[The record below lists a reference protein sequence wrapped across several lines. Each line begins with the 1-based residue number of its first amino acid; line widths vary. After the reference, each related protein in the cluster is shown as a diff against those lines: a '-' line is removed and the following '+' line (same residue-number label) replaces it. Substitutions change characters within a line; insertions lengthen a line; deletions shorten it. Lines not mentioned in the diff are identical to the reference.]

1 MVVKK
6 LLSVILLLLC
16 TMVICGCGDVVGN
29 SPAEQKN
36 KEIITAYLKTGT
48 QEDDNDI
55 NSNSVYF
62 QNKEYTSV
70 LAKNKVSIMVSE
82 EKYNAK
88 YTNSI
93 SLSYCDIEA
102 NVYTVNNL
110 ENTKILID
118 SKDGEII
125 KYHNFPYNENLKNE
139 RDYINF
145 IEELVGEKTDL
156 SKYDYKCTTHY
167 YVKSEQMTRS
177 TVDDGFLDGNYDR
190 TIGTYSF
197 YFTKKINNVK
207 SMEHVTAEF
216 YKDIEGN
223 KVFTLEIYD
232 LQYEEGIF
240 GEILDKMPDVQ
251 NNIQSFVKNTFGKDK
266 KIINV
271 SVDGCRLFVKNGKVY
286 LMSTPFVEWENGGV
300 TYSSALQTVSWLE

>member
-1 MVVKK
+1 
-6 LLSVILLLLC
+6 
-16 TMVICGCGDVVGN
+16 MVICGCGDVVGN

-36 KEIITAYLKTGT
+36 KEIFTAFLETGT
-48 QEDDNDI
+48 QDALNDI

-102 NVYTVNNL
+102 NVYTVNNF
-110 ENTKILID
+110 ENAKILIN
-118 SKDGEII
+118 SKDGRII
-125 KYHNFPYNENLKNE
+125 KYHNFPYNKDLKNE
-139 RDYINF
+139 QDYISF

-177 TVDDGFLDGNYDR
+177 TVDDGFLDGNNNR
-190 TIGTYSF
+190 KIGTYSF

-207 SMEHVTAEF
+207 TMEHVTAEF
-216 YKDIEGN
+216 YKDVEDN

-266 KIINV
+266 KIVNV